1 MLSLAEMRKI
11 WGLEIWRDE
20 SGEEIGS
27 ESVKQSMR
35 EEAEGDFVQELY
47 KKTP

>member
-11 WGLEIWRDE
+11 WVLETWKDE

-27 ESVKQSMR
+27 ESAKQSIK
-35 EEAEGDFVQELY
+35 G
-47 KKTP
+47 